1 MHRYAV
7 ELNTLRCHVLRLAT
21 AHIIRPIHALISHL
35 LSEQRAATAA
45 SGGGGGTSQRQSGT
59 ESKPRPHSD
68 PMSEDVPEEAVE
80 AMIAPEAVTA
90 AEAAA
95 GAALKEAPYARF
107 RSIAAHLR
115 PWVAEVEARA
125 CISSECFDVL
135 SEAQQCYWGARH
147 VLIQE
152 RLRALLE
159 VQLQVTTGF
168 GGGGGNA
175 FANTAYEQLR
185 YCCGVGL
192 RTCAAEHALYSS
204 CFSLSGAVGTR
215 SQPTLHAQL
224 ESLIYPVYDVLR
236 PLVLKQ
242 TALEPLCEMV
252 LVLRDEVL
260 ADGSRASPACA
271 PLESMFK
278 RLLQDL
284 QERILFRF
292 QTFLRDEVRAFRPAP
307 HEIDYPARLMADT
320 TSGGSSNGGACY
332 RAGWYPTLQRSLGC
346 MARVYRCVPN
356 GVFEGL
362 AQEAVSDCTASLLRA
377 AALLRGPRRQPLDAM
392 LFEISH
398 LLALRENITPFDVDL
413 VATQKALDFSH
424 SRTMLGA
431 LGARRRSVGAALA
444 VVELLKH
451 GAPSLIESHM
461 DAKQHLEMHLKHA
474 CEAFILHCTDL
485 AVQPLLP
492 LLPQPAALKRGGN
505 TAAKP
510 SGGTAQLHV
519 ATPPKAEVLHAAFD
533 AVGRAFVDDLARA
546 HELTR
551 RYLPEPTTQAI
562 LFSPIRANVLEALG
576 QLQTMLNTPEMNVAQ
591 RLPLDVVGRLAT
603 LAARLEDI
611 TSGTTTPPGPPNTSR
626 TD

>member
-1 MHRYAV
+1 
-7 ELNTLRCHVLRLAT
+7 
-21 AHIIRPIHALISHL
+21 
-35 LSEQRAATAA
+35 
-45 SGGGGGTSQRQSGT
+45 
-59 ESKPRPHSD
+59 
-68 PMSEDVPEEAVE
+68 
-80 AMIAPEAVTA
+80 
-90 AEAAA
+90 
-95 GAALKEAPYARF
+95 
-107 RSIAAHLR
+107 
-115 PWVAEVEARA
+115 
-125 CISSECFDVL
+125 
-135 SEAQQCYWGARH
+135 
-147 VLIQE
+147 
-152 RLRALLE
+152 
-159 VQLQVTTGF
+159 
-168 GGGGGNA
+168 
-175 FANTAYEQLR
+175 
-185 YCCGVGL
+185 
-192 RTCAAEHALYSS
+192 
-204 CFSLSGAVGTR
+204 
-215 SQPTLHAQL
+215 
-224 ESLIYPVYDVLR
+224 
-236 PLVLKQ
+236 
-242 TALEPLCEMV
+242 
-252 LVLRDEVL
+252 
-260 ADGSRASPACA
+260 
-271 PLESMFK
+271 
-278 RLLQDL
+278 
-284 QERILFRF
+284 
-292 QTFLRDEVRAFRPAP
+292 
-307 HEIDYPARLMADT
+307 
-320 TSGGSSNGGACY
+320 
-332 RAGWYPTLQRSLGC
+332 